1 MRNPGWWSA
10 CLLAVASLNMGQ
22 SPDSP
27 SSGEPPATQAK
38 PAEEDRHPDAHKKL
52 TADAGPIA
60 ATYRE
65 TAERIISAAMSGND
79 AYGKLVQLCDDIG
92 PRFSGTPQLT
102 YALKWAEDTLRKD
115 GQENVRTEE
124 LVVPAWERGTESL
137 RMMQPREM
145 DMPLLGLGSSKGT
158 GPAGITAPV
167 VVVRDKE
174 ELEKIKEDVPGKIVV
189 FNYPMR
195 QYDPEGGTGYGDAV
209 QYRTNGATWA
219 AEHGAVACL
228 VRSTTA
234 RSLRTVHT
242 GAQRY
247 GEGVPRIPVAS
258 ITIEDAELLHRFY
271 QRQVSP
277 VVHLVMDNTTHMP
290 RKSGNVLAE
299 LVGREKPDEIV
310 VIGGHID
317 SWDVGQGAHDDAG
330 GCVMAMEAI
339 NVLRKLELR
348 PRRTIR
354 VVLWTNEENGLQGA
368 KLYAQYHE
376 AEMAHHVAAIESD
389 SGVFQPTGYSV
400 ECEDAGRE
408 SIAAEQM
415 RDVLSLLAPIGP
427 MAVSRGHSGA
437 DLGPMKP
444 KNVMLM
450 GHSVDQARYFDY
462 HHSAADTVDKVDPAD
477 LSKNVAAMAVVAYVL
492 ADMPARVGAREAE

>member
-1 MRNPGWWSA
+1 MGHPRWWTVCVLGLTTA
-10 CLLAVASLNMGQ
+10 AIGQ
-22 SPDSP
+22 APASP
-27 SSGEPPATQAK
+27 SNGEPPAAQVK
-38 PAEEDRHPDAHKKL
+38 PAGEDQHPDPAKSL
-52 TADAGPIA
+52 PAEAGPIA
-60 ATYRE
+60 AQYRE
-65 TAERIISAAMSGND
+65 TAGKIVSTAMSGND
-79 AYGKLVQLCDDIG
+79 AYGKLVQVCDDIG
-92 PRFSGTPQLT
+92 PRFSGTLQLT
-102 YALKWAEDTLRKD
+102 YALKWAEDTFRKD

-158 GPAGITAPV
+158 GPEGITAPV

-174 ELEKIKEDVPGKIVV
+174 ELEKIKDEVPGKIVV

-195 QYDPEGGTGYGDAV
+195 KYDPKGGTGYGDAV
-209 QYRTNGATWA
+209 QYRSNGATWA

-234 RSLRTVHT
+234 HSLRTVHT
-242 GAQRY
+242 GAQKY
-247 GEGVPRIPVAS
+247 GEEAKRIPVAS

-271 QRQVSP
+271 QRQVSV
-277 VVHLVMDNTTHMP
+277 VVHLVMDNITNMP
-290 RKSGNVLAE
+290 RKSGNVMAE

-339 NVLRKLELR
+339 NVLRKMGLR

-376 AEMAHHVAAIESD
+376 GEMANHVAAIEAD

-400 ECEDAGRE
+400 ECESADRE
-408 SIAAEQM
+408 AIAANQM
-415 RDVLSLLAPIGP
+415 RDVLSLLEPLGP
-427 MAVSRGHSGA
+427 MTVSRGHSGA
-437 DLGPMKP
+437 DLGPMKA
-444 KNVMLM
+444 KQVMLM
-450 GHSVDQARYFDY
+450 GHGVDQARYFDY

-477 LSKNVAAMAVVAYVL
+477 LAKNVAAMAVVAYVL
-492 ADMPARVGAREAE
+492 ADMPDRVGERGGD